1 MEFLLWS
8 RKFDLVVHSSEVSLP
23 SALFPSSTT
32 QLFGQKWIQ
41 DAEQVLKPEMTKTNL
56 LTGSYHVSFLSLI
69 GRTWVVTGGCW
80 MSRFIDT
87 SCLVNCTMNKTS
99 SCLFFMDHQE
109 RNFWN
114 LFIFSWLSIL
124 KHFVATEL
132 KVLNLNN
139 FDDFWFCV
147 TLFFRSPESN
157 IFEHVLTSMSSERKG
172 NIDLNTGLV
181 LDYTLGFWTFC

>member
-1 MEFLLWS
+1 MNPGCRASVETGDDKNKPFHRLLPCFLLKPD
-8 RKFDLVVHSSEVSLP
+8 RPDLGGDRRVLNVKLYWHFLP
-23 SALFPSSTT
+23 CKLHNEQDI
-32 QLFGQKWIQ
+32 QL
-41 DAEQVLKPEMTKTNL
+41 
-56 LTGSYHVSFLSLI
+56 
-69 GRTWVVTGGCW
+69 
-80 MSRFIDT
+80 
-87 SCLVNCTMNKTS
+87 LV
-99 SCLFFMDHQE
+99 FMDYQE

-124 KHFVATEL
+124 KHFVQTEL

-147 TLFFRSPESN
+147 ILFFRSPKSN